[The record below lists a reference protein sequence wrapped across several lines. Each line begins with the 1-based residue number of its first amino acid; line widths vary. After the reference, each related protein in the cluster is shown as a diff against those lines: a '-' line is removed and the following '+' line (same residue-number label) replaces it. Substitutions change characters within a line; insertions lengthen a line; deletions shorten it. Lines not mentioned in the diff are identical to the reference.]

1 MTTMPVFRCCA
12 LLVSSLVSLVCVSAA
27 LAQTR
32 LITEEE
38 AKAPNQPV
46 PTTRAITRGPGIRLL
61 SAHEVRA
68 SGFPFKLTFEP
79 RGGAHIQPES
89 VRVEY
94 LKQPV
99 IDLTPRLAGARKGNA
114 IELGSA
120 EVPPGTHPLR
130 VSVRDSEGRE
140 AQTVIQLHAK

>member
-1 MTTMPVFRCCA
+1 MPVLQALRCLSLMACVWLA
-12 LLVSSLVSLVCVSAA
+12 LSFGHAA

-38 AKAPNQPV
+38 ARAPLLAV
-46 PTTRAITRGPGIRLL
+46 PTTRAITRGPGVRLV
-61 SAHEVRA
+61 SASEVNARA
-68 SGFPFKLTFEP
+68 FPFKLAFEP

-99 IDLTPRLAGARKGNA
+99 IDLTPRLTGALKGNA
-114 IELGSA
+114 IELSSA
-120 EVPPGTHPLR
+120 EVPAGTHPLR
-130 VSVRDSEGRE
+130 VTVRDSEGRE
-140 AQTVIQLHAK
+140 TQAIFQIHAK